1 MSNGVADEGTYTSV
15 QGHDPLKRREKWIKT
30 FLDKAV
36 HNNRVRIFKDGTN
49 AFPAMFEVIEHAKE
63 TINLEFY
70 KIASDNTGWEFARR
84 LAGKTKQGCA
94 INMIYDAIGSIEAG
108 DGFFDYLRENGV
120 KLLEFNPYTPFITK
134 HWGWFHRDHRKIMI
148 VDGRIGFIGGINLT
162 DEYTDSYG
170 NAAAWRDTDIYIE
183 GPAVKE
189 LQRLFLSTWFSKG
202 GDSIDTSGLFPLIEP
217 KGEVALKIL
226 GSKERK
232 SRRVIR
238 RDYISA
244 IKNSR
249 KYIYIENAYFV
260 PDRGIQRVLKNAMK
274 RGVIVYLILPAK
286 SDIMAVQYAS
296 RKLYH
301 RFLKWGTRIFLW
313 QGTFLHAKAAVID
326 DIWSTAGSFNIDRIS
341 LLHNL
346 EVNVAVMNTPFSKEM
361 KALIDNDLK
370 NCQELDYKEWKNRPF
385 MEKLLEKIFHLI
397 RYWL

>member
-1 MSNGVADEGTYTSV
+1 MSFRAADEGTCTAV
-15 QGHDPLKRREKWIKT
+15 QEHGTLKRREKWIKT
-30 FLDKAV
+30 FLDKAIPNNSV
-36 HNNRVRIFKDGTN
+36 HILKDGMN
-49 AFPAMFEVIEHAKE
+49 AFPAMFEAIEHAKE

-84 LAGKTKQGCA
+84 LSEKSKQGCA
-94 INMIYDAIGSIEAG
+94 VCIIYDAIGSLEAG
-108 DGFFDYLRENGV
+108 DGFFDYLRENRI
-120 KLLEFNPYTPFITK
+120 KLLEFNPYTPFITT
-134 HWGWFHRDHRKIMI
+134 HWGWFRRDHRKIMI

-170 NAAAWRDTDIYIE
+170 NSAAWRDTDIYIE

-202 GDSIDTSGLFPLIEP
+202 GEPIDTSVLFPLIES
-217 KGEVALKIL
+217 KGDVALKIL

-232 SRRVIR
+232 DRRIIR
-238 RDYISA
+238 RDYINS

-249 KYIYIENAYFV
+249 GYVYIENAYFV
-260 PDRGIQRVLKNAMK
+260 PDRGIQRVLKNALK

-286 SDIMAVQYAS
+286 SDIVAVQYAS
-296 RKLYH
+296 RKLYQ
-301 RFLKWGTRIFLW
+301 RFLKWGARIFLW
-313 QGTFLHAKAAVID
+313 QGSFLHAKAAVID

-346 EVNVAVMNTPFSKEM
+346 EVNVAVMNTSFSKKM
-361 KALIDNDLK
+361 KSFIDKDLK
-370 NCQELDYKEWKNRPF
+370 NCKELNYNEWKNRPF
-385 MEKLLEKIFHLI
+385 MERLLEKIFHLI

>member
-1 MSNGVADEGTYTSV
+1 
-15 QGHDPLKRREKWIKT
+15 
-30 FLDKAV
+30 
-36 HNNRVRIFKDGTN
+36 
-49 AFPAMFEVIEHAKE
+49 
-63 TINLEFY
+63 
-70 KIASDNTGWEFARR
+70 
-84 LAGKTKQGCA
+84 
-94 INMIYDAIGSIEAG
+94 
-108 DGFFDYLRENGV
+108 
-120 KLLEFNPYTPFITK
+120 
-134 HWGWFHRDHRKIMI
+134 
-148 VDGRIGFIGGINLT
+148 
-162 DEYTDSYG
+162 
-170 NAAAWRDTDIYIE
+170 
-183 GPAVKE
+183 
-189 LQRLFLSTWFSKG
+189 
-202 GDSIDTSGLFPLIEP
+202 
-217 KGEVALKIL
+217 VALKIL

-397 RYWL
+397 RCWL